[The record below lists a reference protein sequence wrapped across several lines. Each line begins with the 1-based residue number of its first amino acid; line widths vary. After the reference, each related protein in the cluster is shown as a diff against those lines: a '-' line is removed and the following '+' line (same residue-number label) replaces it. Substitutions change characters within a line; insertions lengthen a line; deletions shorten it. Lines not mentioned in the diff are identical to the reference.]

1 MGGRGLGGES
11 GNILIASDGFRAHDG
26 GRARELTTMWS
37 RLSVVAVIAGLVVAA
52 GEVPVLASYEGRSGR
67 IAYSE
72 YSESVDG
79 WPQEI
84 YTMNPDGSD
93 RRRVTFDGGVF
104 VKSTVSEEGDVYD
117 VYTSNFDP
125 TWSPDGSTLAYL
137 HYGVRDRYE
146 VRAVDPDGRNMR
158 VLFSD
163 WRAEMFTWSPDGKRI
178 AYADGR
184 GVWVAGADGSA
195 ARLIAAPTRGQW
207 PNGPD
212 MASRSFGVQWS
223 PDGSRLAFIE
233 DSGGGLVAG
242 WQYAS
247 TVDVDGSNRRTE
259 VCGGFGYDYPV
270 GTIAWAPNSD
280 WLACGS
286 WSGSW
291 DAHIRTAM
299 WNGAVVNERMR
310 GVSPLWSPDGTE
322 MRFLRYG
329 TSVEVADLW
338 SYDVSSAVEERLSTN
353 FGGFDLDWQPLQ
365 GTFWDDE
372 RSVFNADIEWMAEV
386 GITKGCNPPL
396 NDRFCPYSVVTRG
409 QMAAFLARAL
419 SLTERLDNPFTDDD
433 DSIFEADIERLA
445 AAGITKGCNPS
456 EGNTKFCPDDKVTR
470 GQMAAFL
477 VRALGYTDNGGGD
490 LFTDDNDSI
499 FEAEIDRLGT
509 AGVTKGC
516 NPPTNDRYC
525 PTGNVTRGQMAAFL
539 HRALG

>member
-1 MGGRGLGGES
+1 
-11 GNILIASDGFRAHDG
+11 
-26 GRARELTTMWS
+26 MWS

-93 RRRVTFDGGVF
+93 RRRVTFDGGAF

-125 TWSPDGSTLAYL
+125 RWSPDGSTLAYL

-184 GVWVAGADGSA
+184 GVWVAGTDGSG
-195 ARLIAAPTRGQW
+195 ARLVAAPSRGQW

-259 VCGGFGYDYPV
+259 VCGGLAYDYPV
-270 GTIAWAPNSD
+270 GTISWAPNSD
-280 WLACGS
+280 WVACGS

-291 DAHIRTAM
+291 DARIRTAM

-353 FGGFDLDWQPLQ
+353 FGGFDLD
-365 GTFWDDE
+365 
-372 RSVFNADIEWMAEV
+372 
-386 GITKGCNPPL
+386 
-396 NDRFCPYSVVTRG
+396 
-409 QMAAFLARAL
+409 
-419 SLTERLDNPFTDDD
+419 
-433 DSIFEADIERLA
+433 
-445 AAGITKGCNPS
+445 
-456 EGNTKFCPDDKVTR
+456 
-470 GQMAAFL
+470 
-477 VRALGYTDNGGGD
+477 
-490 LFTDDNDSI
+490 
-499 FEAEIDRLGT
+499 
-509 AGVTKGC
+509 
-516 NPPTNDRYC
+516 
-525 PTGNVTRGQMAAFL
+525 
-539 HRALG
+539 